1 MEDYQ
6 TWGNRIGWLEWS
18 TRSLSGHTTPHPQ
31 VGDELR
37 CTGRSGRTMCF
48 EFTEVTAAEGVRD
61 MWFGT
66 VKDLGYLED

>member
-1 MEDYQ
+1 MEDHRG
-6 TWGNRIGWLEWS
+6 WGNHIGWLEFKDRWV
-18 TRSLSGHTTPHPQ
+18 SGHTTPHPQ
-31 VGDELR
+31 VGDELQ
-37 CTGRSGRTMCF
+37 CEAQSGKTLRF